1 MHLDFLLNFLL
12 QNINKD
18 REELWDAKVW
28 KTNLKVLVTHLT
40 NAVTNKVEKGQ
51 YNLICQSSVNISLNG
66 MLCHPFGTLA
76 GRKIMFELSPLS
88 TIIESVEN
96 HYSLKAH

>member
-66 MLCHPFGTLA
+66 TLV

-88 TIIESVEN
+88 TSSSIM
-96 HYSLKAH
+96 